1 MKIKVNYTENQE
13 EIGFTKLDNGIVHS
27 FPSMNLPF

>member
-13 EIGFTKLDNGIVHS
+13 EIGFITLDNGITHS
-27 FPSMNLPF
+27 FPSRNLPF